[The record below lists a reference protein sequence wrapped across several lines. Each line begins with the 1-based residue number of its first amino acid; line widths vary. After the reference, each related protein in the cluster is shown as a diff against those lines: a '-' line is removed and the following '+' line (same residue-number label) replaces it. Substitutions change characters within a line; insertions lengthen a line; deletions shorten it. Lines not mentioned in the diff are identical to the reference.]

1 MSQTKSIIDIA
12 AGGFVM
18 TKTYEKAY
26 KLMEKLAFDYHQMV
40 YKRIARNPTFEI
52 IQIDV
57 VTTHFAKLTLISK
70 KVRSMEV

>member
-1 MSQTKSIIDIA
+1 MSQTKSIIDVA

-40 YKRIARNPTFEI
+40 YKRIARNPTF
-52 IQIDV
+52 
-57 VTTHFAKLTLISK
+57 
-70 KVRSMEV
+70 